1 MENETHI
8 GNRTIWGGSNA
19 FGISRAD
26 RRQHLYAIGK
36 TGTGKTTL
44 LSHLIRQ
51 DIERGHGVGV
61 IDPHGDLAE
70 ELLDCIPP
78 LRTDHVLYFNPAD
91 SEFPIGFNLVRSAL
105 HDRQYLEASGLVSAF
120 KHLWRESWGPRLEY
134 ILYAAIAALM
144 ECENT
149 SLMGVPRMLANPR
162 YRDWV
167 VAQVHDPVV
176 RAFWEVEFARYD
188 KKFLAEAIAP
198 IQNKVGQL
206 LMASPLRNVFG
217 QVRSKIDPRFIMDN
231 QRIFIANLAKGKLGE
246 DKSNLLGSLLVTKFQ
261 TAAMER
267 ASISEQERK
276 DFYLFIDEFHNFS
289 TESFAGILAEARKY
303 RLCLTLS
310 HQYIEQMREEV
321 KEAVFGNVGSIISFR
336 VGVKDAV
343 VLANEFG
350 NGYAPEQFTDLSNHE
365 ILVKLSDNGEYRQP
379 FLARTEPPTSGFY
392 GHRENIIRQSRE
404 RYAAPRAVV
413 EDRFRRWLK
422 D

>member
-1 MENETHI
+1 MEYETHI
-8 GNRTIWGGSNA
+8 GNRSVYGA
-19 FGISRAD
+19 YKPFGISRAD
-26 RRQHLYAIGK
+26 RRQHVYAIGK

-44 LSHLIRQ
+44 LANLIRQ

-70 ELLDCIPP
+70 ELLNCIPP
-78 LRTDHVLYFNPAD
+78 WRTDHVLYFNPAD

-105 HDRQYLEASGLVSAF
+105 PDRQYLEASGLVSAF

-134 ILYAAIAALM
+134 ILYASIAALM
-144 ECENT
+144 ECDNT
-149 SLMGVPRMLANPR
+149 SLLGVPRMLADRR

-167 VAQVHDPVV
+167 VRQVRDPIV

-188 KKFLAEAIAP
+188 KKFLAEAVAP

-217 QVRSKIDPRFIMDN
+217 QVKSKIDPRFIMDN
-231 QRIFIANLAKGKLGE
+231 QRIFIANLSKGRLGE
-246 DKSNLLGSLLVTKFQ
+246 DKANLLGSLLVTKFQ

-267 ASISEQERK
+267 ASVPEEKRK
-276 DFYLFIDEFHNFS
+276 DFYFFIDEFHNFS
-289 TESFAGILAEARKY
+289 TDSFAGILAEARKY

-310 HQYIEQMREEV
+310 HQFIEQMQDTV
-321 KEAVFGNVGSIISFR
+321 KNAVFGNVGSIMSFR
-336 VGVKDAV
+336 VGVNDAV

-365 ILVKLSDNGEYRQP
+365 ILVKLSDNGHYRQP
-379 FLARTEPPTSGFY
+379 FLAKTEPPNAVCY
-392 GHRENIIRQSRE
+392 GRRENIIHRSRE
-404 RYAAPRAVV
+404 RFSARREVV
-413 EDRFRRWLK
+413 EDRVRRWLRN
-422 D
+422 